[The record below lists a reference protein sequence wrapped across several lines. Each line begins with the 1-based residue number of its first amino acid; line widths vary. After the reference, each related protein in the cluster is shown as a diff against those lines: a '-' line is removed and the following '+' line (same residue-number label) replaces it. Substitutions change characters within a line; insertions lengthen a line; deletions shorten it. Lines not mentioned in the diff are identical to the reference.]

1 MTTAPPSFC
10 FRKSARLLTARQFQ
24 RVFDHVDCKQGGK
37 YFTLLSA
44 SNQHHCSRL
53 GLVVAKRHLPRA
65 VERNKTKRKIRESFR
80 IWSAENNALEDSFDV
95 VVLVKPAIRQLGD
108 NKTHAELMQQWQ
120 KLKQKRLKLPL

>member
-1 MTTAPPSFC
+1 M
-10 FRKSARLLTARQFQ
+10 
-24 RVFDHVDCKQGGK
+24 
-37 YFTLLSA
+37 
-44 SNQHHCSRL
+44 
-53 GLVVAKRHLPRA
+53 VAKRHLPRA

-80 IWSAENNALEDSFDV
+80 IWSAENYVLEDSFDV